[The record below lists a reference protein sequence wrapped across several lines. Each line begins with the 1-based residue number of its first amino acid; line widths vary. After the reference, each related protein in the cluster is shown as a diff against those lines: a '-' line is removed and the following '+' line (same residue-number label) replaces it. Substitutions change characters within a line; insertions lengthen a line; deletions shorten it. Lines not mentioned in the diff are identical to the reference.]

1 MLDRKKQKEYMKATE
16 MPEEKRL
23 RRLLKKEAKER
34 KRKERMGWDNDYLHY
49 TNTDNPFGD
58 GNLLATFV
66 WNKKL
71 EKEGLRDASHQD
83 LEVLNRHKQEE
94 NKRELEKVWCD
105 TFLKLK
111 PIVSFHFILQYSVQ

>member
-1 MLDRKKQKEYMKATE
+1 MKATE
-16 MPEEKRL
+16 TPEEKRL

-58 GNLLATFV
+58 ANLLATFV

-71 EKEGLRDASHQD
+71 EKEGLSGVSRDE
-83 LEVLNRHKQEE
+83 LEVRNRQKQEE
-94 NKRELEKVWCD
+94 NRKELEKV
-105 TFLKLK
+105 
-111 PIVSFHFILQYSVQ
+111 SS

>member
-1 MLDRKKQKEYMKATE
+1 MKATE

-58 GNLLATFV
+58 GLSLIHIQMCI
-66 WNKKL
+66 
-71 EKEGLRDASHQD
+71 RD
-83 LEVLNRHKQEE
+83 R
-94 NKRELEKVWCD
+94 
-105 TFLKLK
+105 
-111 PIVSFHFILQYSVQ
+111 FITH